1 MIYDPQIL
9 RSLVAAAEPEGV
21 TFTFRAMFGGLM
33 VYADGR
39 PLASLSDVGVGLKL
53 GADDREEI
61 LAESGAEMLRYEPD
75 AAPSKSYVRLPD
87 AVVDDPERLS
97 EWVGRGV
104 RFVASAPFKKR
115 R

>member
-1 MIYDPQIL
+1 MNDPQAL
-9 RSLVAAAEPEGV
+9 RPLIEAAAPEGV
-21 TFTFRAMFGGLM
+21 TLTFRAMFGGLM

-39 PLASLSDVGVGLKL
+39 PLASLSDIGVGLKL

-61 LAESGAEMLRYEPD
+61 LAEPGAEMLRYEPD

-87 AVVDDPERLS
+87 TVVNDPERLA
-97 EWVGRGV
+97 EWLARGV
-104 RFVASAPFKKR
+104 RFVATAPFKKR